1 VFLISL
7 KAGGTGLNLTGADT
21 VIHFDPWWNPA
32 VEDQATDRAYRI
44 GQKKKVQVIKYV
56 MKDSIEEKIYE
67 LQKRK
72 KQLSD
77 QLIQAGESFVTQ
89 LTMEEIK
96 ELFL

>member
-1 VFLISL
+1 MRIRQHVRLHTF
-7 KAGGTGLNLTGADT
+7 ALTSMHPSRFTLTASS
-21 VIHFDPWWNPA
+21 VAH
-32 VEDQATDRAYRI
+32 RRRI